1 MIRWSKNLETREDL
15 RELIYWKVEST
26 LKRFEYDFQFSNE
39 PIQVL
44 RHTYAQEIANLIF
57 DSFENK

>member
-1 MIRWSKNLETREDL
+1 METREDL